1 MLNRHWLAL
10 SIATALVSGPVGAA
24 VVCEF
29 EPTPDMAD
37 CSRCFKAD
45 IDGSSLFLGGKRAA
59 SGTDPE
65 RFHQIRVGSV
75 VYQRG
80 VEKAAYSK
88 RNGVAKLFEVCYEN
102 APTVKASSIVLDMDP
117 DTDIQEFELRVDR
130 GLPSAEYEFALVN
143 TPTPTEGAAGV
154 FGNTLV
160 FSPSSQWS
168 GKTVLSYSVA
178 GPDGRAS
185 TGTITI
191 QRQRTPVEAPVV
203 KSEVDVLAEQL
214 ASLQAS
220 LESLQLQLA
229 EEAQLGSESLEQIM
243 LLEEALADRYRAVA
257 YLDRQIAQA
266 EAVLLKR
273 RKASYIARL
282 ERLFGV
288 SLAQVE
294 SASAL
299 GLHALDLST
308 IPASPLWMPSRS
320 PVQSSHT
327 TFLVPYFGSPVPFR
341 RSFDL
346 QPGGALDK
354 SRKRR
359 LRAQRDQDQPVRRRL
374 TRREKKLAKR
384 ARKKKAP

>member
-10 SIATALVSGPVGAA
+10 SIATALVSWPVGAA

-37 CSRCFKAD
+37 CSRCFKTD

-65 RFHQIRVGSV
+65 RFRQIRVGSV

-130 GLPSAEYEFALVN
+130 GLPSAEYEFALVS
-143 TPTPTEGAAGV
+143 TPTPAEGAAGV

-191 QRQRTPVEAPVV
+191 QRQSVKDAVV
-203 KSEVDVLAEQL
+203 KAEVDVLAGQL
-214 ASLQAS
+214 VSLQAG

-229 EEAQLGSESLEQIM
+229 EEAQQGSESLEQIK

-257 YLDRQIAQA
+257 DLDRQIAEA

-273 RKASYIARL
+273 RNTSYIARL

-288 SLAQVE
+288 TLAQVE
-294 SASAL
+294 SASAV
-299 GLHALDLST
+299 GLHALDLLARA
-308 IPASPLWMPSRS
+308 ASPLWLPSGT
-320 PVQSSHT
+320 PVQISQT

-374 TRREKKLAKR
+374 AKRDKKLAKR
-384 ARKKKAP
+384 ARKKKAS

>member
-1 MLNRHWLAL
+1 MLNMHWLAL
-10 SIATALVSGPVGAA
+10 PIATALVSGPVGAA

-80 VEKAAYSK
+80 VEKVAYSK

-117 DTDIQEFELRVDR
+117 DADIQEFELRVDR
-130 GLPSAEYEFALVN
+130 GLPSAEYEFALVS
-143 TPTPTEGAAGV
+143 TPTPAEGAAGV

-185 TGTITI
+185 TGKITI
-191 QRQRTPVEAPVV
+191 RRQRTPVEAPVV
-203 KSEVDVLAEQL
+203 KAEVDVLAEQL
-214 ASLQAS
+214 VSLQAS

-229 EEAQLGSESLEQIM
+229 EEAQLGSESLEQIK
-243 LLEEALADRYRAVA
+243 LLEEALAERYRAVA
-257 YLDRQIAQA
+257 DLDRQIAEA

-273 RKASYIARL
+273 RNASYIARL

-288 SLAQVE
+288 TLAQVE
-294 SASAL
+294 PASAL
-299 GLHALDLST
+299 HTLDLLARA
-308 IPASPLWMPSRS
+308 ASPLWLPSGT
-320 PVQSSHT
+320 PVQSSQT

-346 QPGGALDK
+346 QPGGTLDK

-359 LRAQRDQDQPVRRRL
+359 LRAQRDQDQPVSRRL
-374 TRREKKLAKR
+374 TKREKKLAKR